1 MYKII
6 SIIEKKNLLIFIFI
20 LIFNLFQII
29 SDILSVGLIL
39 PILTVIVDPEII
51 FNQKYLFQIYSFL
64 NSTDPSD
71 FLKKLLILLLFLY
84 SLKTTLSIIF
94 KYFHI
99 KYQFNLIKFITI
111 KIIKKY
117 LSLDYYFFLKNKN
130 SKLISNLYNECKA
143 FVEWF
148 ISPLIVI
155 LSEFIFVSSLIFFL
169 LLVDIKSTLLIL
181 GLYLTFGFIFLNLTR
196 RKIGTW
202 GKDRQILSESLI
214 HNLNQIFEGI
224 KIIKVFQKEK
234 YFVELF
240 KKDQSKILLS
250 LLKNDMVAFLPR
262 VLLEYIIVIILI
274 LILFFN
280 LNKTENLIN
289 LIPII
294 GLYAAA
300 TLKLMPSVTKI
311 LVAFQNLKFGS
322 PSVERIFKETKN
334 DDNLAYDTNQK
345 NLIEDFKQINLKNI
359 DFAYDLN
366 KNTVIKNLN
375 LNIKKGEFIGL
386 VGETGS
392 GKTTLINIILGL
404 LSPTSGKIEIDGKDF
419 TSKYKF
425 IRNIFSISTQE
436 NFLFDDTILQNITLE
451 KNDKDINWDHFNN
464 VKNLSQLEGMINKME
479 KKEATLVGQ
488 NGLLISGGQKQRIS
502 IARAMYKDA
511 SIILMDEI
519 TSNLDESTELKILNN
534 LLTFKGKKTLIFVTH
549 KKKLLNICDKIYK
562 MENKNIQLIN

>member
-181 GLYLTFGFIFLNLTR
+181 GLYMTFGFIFLNLTR
-196 RKIGTW
+196 KKIGTW
-202 GKDRQILSESLI
+202 GKDRQILSENLI

-250 LLKNDMVAFLPR
+250 
-262 VLLEYIIVIILI
+262 
-274 LILFFN
+274 
-280 LNKTENLIN
+280 
-289 LIPII
+289 
-294 GLYAAA
+294 
-300 TLKLMPSVTKI
+300 
-311 LVAFQNLKFGS
+311 
-322 PSVERIFKETKN
+322 
-334 DDNLAYDTNQK
+334 
-345 NLIEDFKQINLKNI
+345 
-359 DFAYDLN
+359 
-366 KNTVIKNLN
+366 
-375 LNIKKGEFIGL
+375 
-386 VGETGS
+386 
-392 GKTTLINIILGL
+392 
-404 LSPTSGKIEIDGKDF
+404 
-419 TSKYKF
+419 
-425 IRNIFSISTQE
+425 
-436 NFLFDDTILQNITLE
+436 
-451 KNDKDINWDHFNN
+451 
-464 VKNLSQLEGMINKME
+464 
-479 KKEATLVGQ
+479 
-488 NGLLISGGQKQRIS
+488 
-502 IARAMYKDA
+502 
-511 SIILMDEI
+511 
-519 TSNLDESTELKILNN
+519 
-534 LLTFKGKKTLIFVTH
+534 
-549 KKKLLNICDKIYK
+549 
-562 MENKNIQLIN
+562 

>member
-51 FNQKYLFQIYSFL
+51 FNQKYFFQIYSFL
-64 NSTDPSD
+64 NSTDPGD

-196 RKIGTW
+196 KKIGTW
-202 GKDRQILSESLI
+202 GKDRQIVSENLI

-262 VLLEYIIVIILI
+262 VLLEYIIVLILI

-322 PSVERIFKETKN
+322 PSVERIFEETKN
-334 DDNLAYDTNQK
+334 DDNLSYDTNQK

-375 LNIKKGEFIGL
+375 LSIKKGEFIGL

-502 IARAMYKDA
+502 IARAMYKNA

-519 TSNLDESTELKILNN
+519 TSNLDENTEQKILNN
-534 LLTFKGKKTLIFVTH
+534 LLTFKGKKTLIFITH

>member
-1 MYKII
+1 
-6 SIIEKKNLLIFIFI
+6 
-20 LIFNLFQII
+20 
-29 SDILSVGLIL
+29 
-39 PILTVIVDPEII
+39 
-51 FNQKYLFQIYSFL
+51 
-64 NSTDPSD
+64 
-71 FLKKLLILLLFLY
+71 
-84 SLKTTLSIIF
+84 
-94 KYFHI
+94 
-99 KYQFNLIKFITI
+99 
-111 KIIKKY
+111 
-117 LSLDYYFFLKNKN
+117 
-130 SKLISNLYNECKA
+130 
-143 FVEWF
+143 
-148 ISPLIVI
+148 
-155 LSEFIFVSSLIFFL
+155 
-169 LLVDIKSTLLIL
+169 
-181 GLYLTFGFIFLNLTR
+181 
-196 RKIGTW
+196 
-202 GKDRQILSESLI
+202 
-214 HNLNQIFEGI
+214 
-224 KIIKVFQKEK
+224 
-234 YFVELF
+234 
-240 KKDQSKILLS
+240 
-250 LLKNDMVAFLPR
+250 MVAFLPR
-262 VLLEYIIVIILI
+262 VLLEYIIVLILI

-334 DDNLAYDTNQK
+334 DDNLSYDTNQK

-375 LNIKKGEFIGL
+375 LSIKKGEFIGL

-502 IARAMYKDA
+502 IARAMYKNA

-519 TSNLDESTELKILNN
+519 TSNLDENTEQKILNN
-534 LLTFKGKKTLIFVTH
+534 LLTFKGKKTLIFITH